1 MDTDRCNRCRVDLH
15 HSADL
20 QLLRSVK
27 LFSAMEVEQ
36 RIIRGWGMA
45 IHDSNKDV
53 FLVMMWA
60 SPSIPQTDPPR
71 PAKETLLAITNCP
84 SKT

>member
-1 MDTDRCNRCRVDLH
+1 MDTDRCNRCRVDLY

-36 RIIRGWGMA
+36 RIIRDWGMA
-45 IHDSNKDV
+45 IHNSNKDV
-53 FLVMMWA
+53 FLV
-60 SPSIPQTDPPR
+60 ILFFGD
-71 PAKETLLAITNCP
+71 TNDVGI
-84 SKT
+84 SFDSSN